1 MLRIF
6 CRITYYATSYATLL
20 LHDEHGKSHFD
31 NELSELLA
39 MEEKYIL
46 SKVVNDVSFKLDRLK
61 SFHTYKK
68 IDRKITISHIEMS
81 SHRIN

>member
-1 MLRIF
+1 VLRIF

-20 LHDEHGKSHFD
+20 LHDERGKSHFD

-46 SKVVNDVSFKLDRLK
+46 SKVANDVSLKLDRLK

-68 IDRKITISHIEMS
+68 
-81 SHRIN
+81 

>member
-20 LHDEHGKSHFD
+20 LHNERGKSHFD

-39 MEEKYIL
+39 MEEKYI
-46 SKVVNDVSFKLDRLK
+46 
-61 SFHTYKK
+61 
-68 IDRKITISHIEMS
+68 IEGC
-81 SHRIN
+81 